1 MLPEAHSTANFAHY
15 FLPLSTLRFPCKCR
29 IRGCKV
35 RGGGLECRFQN
46 QHLRIQPDSDTNSLT
61 TLKSKLFTYKIL
73 LKIHSPRGDHR
84 LIYETRVAQIKKQHK
99 IKHGINTI
107 NGYFLWQHLCSSV
120 TKYNV
125 IPYNVGLTSVFSIEL
140 STMNTAINPHSGTFK
155 VTF

>member
-73 LKIHSPRGDHR
+73 LKIHSPQGDHR

-99 IKHGINTI
+99 NQAWNKHSLLMVIFSDSICALLLPNT
-107 NGYFLWQHLCSSV
+107 
-120 TKYNV
+120 
-125 IPYNVGLTSVFSIEL
+125 
-140 STMNTAINPHSGTFK
+140 M
-155 VTF
+155 